1 MLVIPQTIK
10 YSFIWRTDMSEK
22 EEIKTDYKITH
33 EDEVDH
39 EEFIKILNEET
50 LDIDWKAT
58 AKENIKSI
66 FELEEKLKNFKKANQ
81 ELQDYI
87 IEDLAPHANMY
98 RKELEELK
106 EKNKKLNKEWKE
118 WRDLADELARITEQ
132 RNKYKS
138 ALEEIREKLKYWE
151 TYFCD
156 NCPFQ
161 NKDLCDKGKKDIG
174 ENTCTSVHFIRIQ
187 NKINEV
193 LNEQNSK

>member
-1 MLVIPQTIK
+1 
-10 YSFIWRTDMSEK
+10 MSEK
-22 EEIKTDYKITH
+22 EEIKTDYEITH

-58 AKENIKSI
+58 AKENIKSL
-66 FELEEKLKNFKKANQ
+66 FELEEKLKKLKKANQ

-87 IEDLAPHANMY
+87 IEYLAPHANMY

-138 ALEEIREKLKYWE
+138 ALEAIKSIAKEAINEEFATKSNDYTEGMKQIGHYVM
-151 TYFCD
+151 
-156 NCPFQ
+156 
-161 NKDLCDKGKKDIG
+161 KK
-174 ENTCTSVHFIRIQ
+174 V
-187 NKINEV
+187 KEV